1 MASGDGL
8 VVRVRPPLGRL
19 TVAQARRLARLALVH
34 GTAAL
39 ELSSRANV
47 QLRGIAPGRHAAV
60 LRALAAVGL
69 LDADAGRERRRNLV
83 IDPLCRPQEAVHA
96 LGQAQVGS

>member
-34 GTAAL
+34 GTGVL

-60 LRALAAVGL
+60 LRALAACL
-69 LDADAGRERRRNLV
+69 LYTSPSPRD
-83 IDPLCRPQEAVHA
+83 
-96 LGQAQVGS
+96 S